1 MPNSKIRYLIVGF
14 VLLLST
20 FILAFGMQYLSDEDP
35 SRKSLSYELYF
46 PQVGTLTLGDPVK
59 VNGVKVG
66 RVQNI
71 ELIELEVRV
80 SITVFDDVQFPLN
93 SEVRLQNIGLL
104 GERQIGIVLGD
115 SQKKYAESDKIIG
128 IYDYGIAETMATA
141 GDVFDSSK
149 VLLESVR
156 RVLDSTIAAK
166 KFPEQFNAI
175 VSNTLTLQNRLD
187 SLLDVTDPALRLSL
201 KNLKQASIKVNKMI
215 DNSEVPLKNI
225 LSGGEQLTGQASDLT
240 IQADS
245 LSTRLSG
252 LLSKIES
259 RENTVGVLLNDTSL
273 YSDVRKTLKDV
284 DSLFLVIINHG
295 LDINVDLF

>member
-35 SRKSLSYELYF
+35 SRKTLSYELYF

-59 VNGVKVG
+59 ANGVKVG

-71 ELIELEVRV
+71 ELVGLKVKV
-80 SITVFDDVQFPLN
+80 SIRVFDDVYFPIN

-115 SQKKYAESDKIIG
+115 SKTNYAESDKIVG

-149 VLLESVR
+149 ILLESVR

-166 KFPEQFNAI
+166 KFPEQFNTI
-175 VSNTLTLQNRLD
+175 VSNTLTLQNRID
-187 SLLDVTDPALRLSL
+187 SLLDVTDPALRVSLS
-201 KNLKQASIKVNKMI
+201 NLKKASIKVNKLI
-215 DNSEVPLKNI
+215 DDSEQPVKNI
-225 LSGGEQLTGQASDLT
+225 LSGGEKLTEQASHLAT
-240 IQADS
+240 QADS
-245 LSTRLSG
+245 LSSRLSG
-252 LLSKIES
+252 LLTKIES
-259 RENTVGVLLNDTSL
+259 RENTVGVLLSDTTL
-273 YSDVRKTLKDV
+273 YTDVRKTLKDV

>member
-20 FILAFGMQYLSDEDP
+20 FILSFGMQYLSDEDP

-80 SITVFDDVQFPLN
+80 SITVFDDVQFPIN
-93 SEVRLQNIGLL
+93 SQVRLQNIGLL

-115 SQKKYAESDKIIG
+115 SQKKYAESDKITG

-156 RVLDSTIAAK
+156 RVFDSTIAAK

-175 VSNTLTLQNRLD
+175 MSNTLTLQNRLD
-187 SLLDVTDPALRLSL
+187 SLLNVTDPALRVSL
-201 KNLKQASIKVNKMI
+201 KNLKQASIKVNKLI
-215 DNSEVPLKNI
+215 DNSKVPVKNI
-225 LSGGEQLTGQASDLT
+225 LSGGERLTEQTSHLAT
-240 IQADS
+240 QADS
-245 LSTRLSG
+245 LSIRLSS
-252 LLSKIES
+252 LLSKVES

-273 YSDVRKTLKDV
+273 YTDVRKTLKDV

>member
-71 ELIELEVRV
+71 ELVGLQVRV
-80 SITVFDDVQFPLN
+80 SITVFDDVHFPTN

-115 SQKKYAESDKIIG
+115 SKTNYVESDKITG

-166 KFPEQFNAI
+166 KFPEQFNTI

-187 SLLDVTDPALRLSL
+187 SLLDVTDPALKISLS
-201 KNLKQASIKVNKMI
+201 NLKKASVKVNKLI
-215 DNSEVPLKNI
+215 DDSEKPVKNI
-225 LSGGEQLTGQASDLT
+225 LAGGEQLTQQASNLAT
-240 IQADS
+240 QADS

-252 LLSKIES
+252 LLTKIES
-259 RENTVGVLLNDTSL
+259 RENTVGVLLNDTTL
-273 YSDVRKTLKDV
+273 YTDVRKTLNDV

>member
-35 SRKSLSYELYF
+35 SRKTLSYELFF

-71 ELIELEVRV
+71 ELVGLKVKV
-80 SITVFDDVQFPLN
+80 SITVFDDVNLPLN

-115 SQKKYAESDKIIG
+115 AKKYFAESDQIVG

-156 RVLDSTIAAK
+156 RVLDSTIAAD
-166 KFPEQFNAI
+166 KFPKQFNAI
-175 VSNTLTLQNRLD
+175 VSNTLMLQNRID
-187 SLLDVTDPALRLSL
+187 SLLQVTDPALRVSL
-201 KNLKQASIKVNKMI
+201 TNLKKASIKVNQLI
-215 DNSEVPLKNI
+215 DDSEQPVKNI
-225 LSGGEQLTGQASDLT
+225 LAGGEQLTEQASQLA

-245 LSTRLSG
+245 LSSRLSG
-252 LLSKIES
+252 LLTKIES
-259 RENTVGVLLNDTSL
+259 RENTVGVLLNDTTL
-273 YSDVRKTLKDV
+273 YTDVRKTLNDV